1 MKQGPLTG
9 VKVIEFGAIGPV
21 PFCAMLLADMGAD
34 VVQLARP
41 QTRVDT
47 GDPLLRG
54 RRVVALDMKREH
66 ERDMALELIAQA
78 DILLEGNRPGAME
91 KLGLGPDACLARN
104 PRLVYGRMTGWG
116 QQGPLAALAGHDI
129 NYISLTGVLDAIGE
143 AGGPPVPPL
152 NLAGD
157 YGGGAMFLAVG
168 VLSAY
173 IESRAS
179 GLGQVV
185 DAAMVDGSA
194 TLMSLFCRM
203 SAQGRWTGERGSNML
218 DGGAP
223 WYATYPTADG
233 RYMAVGALE
242 EPFWKELLARLN
254 IDQDSLPSRSDRS
267 GWGTIRQ
274 VLGDRFMQRTRDEWA
289 TLFGDSDAC
298 VSPVLGLN
306 EAPQHAHLAAR
317 GTFVDSNGLMQP
329 APAPRFS
336 RTPGRIRETF
346 SGDDMAASVFE
357 SWGIKPPVPH
367 NQVSRDGV
375 YPAR

>member
-47 GDPLLRG
+47 SDPLSRG
-54 RRVVALDMKREH
+54 RRVVALDMKQEH
-66 ERDMALELIAQA
+66 ERDAALELIAQA

-91 KLGLGPDACLARN
+91 KLGLGPDVCLARN

-116 QQGPLAALAGHDI
+116 QQGPLASLAGHDI

-223 WYATYPTADG
+223 WYATYLTADG

-242 EPFWKELLARLN
+242 EPFWQELLERLN
-254 IDQDSLPSRSDRS
+254 IDPESLPSRGDRS

-274 VLGDRFMQRTRDEWA
+274 ILGDRFMQRTRDEWA
-289 TLFGDSDAC
+289 ELFGDSDAC

-336 RTPGRIRETF
+336 RTPGRICETL

-357 SWGIKPPVPH
+357 SWGIVPPVLH
-367 NQVSRDGV
+367 N
-375 YPAR
+375 